1 MAAPEAEDRPGLP
14 SPPFGPGTPPGMGP
28 LEKRVLDVLWRTK
41 RANSARGVLEELGA
55 AGGPPPAY
63 TTIATVLG
71 HLVEKG
77 LVTRARVSNAWTYEA
92 ALSGC
97 EYSAA
102 QMAACLEDTN
112 DRQRCLSNFLGLL
125 RPEDISLLRDLI

>member
-77 LVTRARVSNAWTYEA
+77 LATRTRVSNAWSYEA

-102 QMAACLEDTN
+102 LMAASLEETN

-125 RPEDISLLRDLI
+125 RHEDISLLRELL